1 MHGLKLCYRTPR
13 PNVCQLVVPR
23 SGALRQLLLQ
33 ELHNASYAAHLGV
46 RKTTSA
52 LLEHVWWP
60 HLAVDAKKFVA
71 GC

>member
-1 MHGLKLCYRTPR
+1 MPR
-13 PNVCQLVVPR
+13 LNVCQFVVPW
-23 SGALRQLLLQ
+23 SGGLQKLLLQ

-52 LLEHVWWP
+52 LIERVWWP
-60 HLAVDAKKFVA
+60 NLAVDAKKFVA

>member
-1 MHGLKLCYRTPR
+1 MPR
-13 PNVCQLVVPR
+13 PNLRQLVVPQ
-23 SGALRQLLLQ
+23 SGGLHQLLLQ

-46 RKTTSA
+46 QKTTYA

-60 HLAVDAKKFVA
+60 NFAVNVKKFVA